1 MGRSENN
8 ENEYHIGEGVIEEE
22 DGRGDSVGTWQK
34 TVGGALRYRSEV
46 RGGK

>member
-22 DGRGDSVGTWQK
+22 DGRGDSVETKDGRWS
-34 TVGGALRYRSEV
+34 VEI
-46 RGGK
+46 